1 METVKQA
8 QSHEFIFRSSS
19 SKTKTHELCEDG
31 FYIHDSIKNSW
42 SGEVFV
48 DNLNGHYETFKGQFI
63 KWTISGEMPI
73 GLESHQDS

>member
-1 METVKQA
+1 MNSFSDLQVQKQRHMSSVKM
-8 QSHEFIFRSSS
+8 
-19 SKTKTHELCEDG
+19 EDG